1 MKKSMLI
8 LIMFML
14 VLLCIYSAIDIGK
27 SLWYTL
33 AYESMNTFVVSTI
46 LGKLLFLILA
56 LSVFVIVFKRYKR

>member
-1 MKKSMLI
+1 MKKNLLI

-33 AYESMNTFVVSTI
+33 AYESMNTFVLSTI
-46 LGKLLFLILA
+46 LGKLLFFTLA
-56 LSVFVIVFKRYKR
+56 LSVFAIIFKRYKR